1 MSVRRLASEGMAAS
15 ARPRAGAVSFCHGPQ
30 KPVFPKTPLNQP
42 PSFPQGKVKLMDG
55 ERVVFTEEANPHKTM
70 LEALADYV
78 KCQGK
83 RLVASTN
90 VQSKAEE
97 YRRDLGQAGIAVND
111 DECKRPPTAA
121 ALWNTILPRRTTG

>member
-1 MSVRRLASEGMAAS
+1 
-15 ARPRAGAVSFCHGPQ
+15 
-30 KPVFPKTPLNQP
+30 
-42 PSFPQGKVKLMDG
+42 MDG
-55 ERVVFTEEANPHKTM
+55 ERVVFTEEANPHNYLKSVASGEADETM

-78 KCQGK
+78 KCQEK